1 MRKLLIASGIY
12 PPDIGGPATYSS
24 LLVKEF
30 PKRGFVVKV
39 LTYGPAG
46 ISRKIPK
53 GLRHLIYFFVCLFKA
68 INSDIIFAQ
77 NQLSAGLPAMIA
89 AKFTGCKFIMRVP
102 GDSVWEWAVQKR
114 GIKEGID
121 DFQDKKYG
129 FVIEIRRKVQRFVAN
144 RADAIITPSFYLKKI
159 VSRWVKNTGKI
170 HVIYNGIELDKSEN
184 YNIDQNK
191 DKIILSVGRMVPWK
205 GFDVLV
211 ELMSDLPDWK
221 LVIIGEG
228 PIKNKLEELIEKMKL
243 SKSVELINSLS
254 RKELLEY
261 LTKAKIFIL
270 NTSFESFSFQ
280 VVEAMNAGVPVIT
293 TNICNLP
300 EIIDNG
306 QEGILVEPNN
316 KKQIIEAI
324 EKLDKDDNLR
334 KNIIINAR
342 KKVQKFSLE
351 NTMDDLQKLLESL
364 L

>member
-77 NQLSAGLPAMIA
+77 NQLSAGLPSILV
-89 AKFTGCKFIMRVP
+89 AKIIGRKFIMRVP
-102 GDSVWEWAVQKR
+102 GDSVWEWAVQKC
-114 GIKEGID
+114 GIKDNID

-129 FVIEIRRKVQRFVAN
+129 FRIEIRRKIQRFVAN
-144 RADAIITPSFYLKKI
+144 RADAIIVPSFYFKKI
-159 VSRWVKNTGKI
+159 VSKWIKNPDKV

-191 DKIILSVGRMVPWK
+191 DKIILSIGRMVPWK

-211 ELMSDLPDWK
+211 ELMFNLPDWK

-228 PIKNKLEELIEKMKL
+228 PIKSKLKELIEKIKL
-243 SKSVELINSLS
+243 SKNVKLISSLP

-280 VVEAMNAGVPVIT
+280 VIEAMNAGLPVIT

-300 EIIDNG
+300 EIIDDG
-306 QEGILVEPNN
+306 REGILIEPNN

-342 KKVQKFSLE
+342 KKAQKFSLE

>member
-1 MRKLLIASGIY
+1 
-12 PPDIGGPATYSS
+12 
-24 LLVKEF
+24 
-30 PKRGFVVKV
+30 
-39 LTYGPAG
+39 
-46 ISRKIPK
+46 
-53 GLRHLIYFFVCLFKA
+53 
-68 INSDIIFAQ
+68 
-77 NQLSAGLPAMIA
+77 LSAGLPAMIA

-114 GIKEGID
+114 GIKESID

-129 FVIEIRRKVQRFVAN
+129 FRIEIRRKVQRFVAN
-144 RADAIITPSFYLKKI
+144 RADAIIVPSFYFKKI
-159 VSRWVKNTGKI
+159 VSEWIKNSDKV

-211 ELMSDLPDWK
+211 ELMSELPDWK

-228 PIKNKLEELIEKMKL
+228 PIKNRLEELIEKMKL
-243 SKSVELINSLS
+243 SRNVELINSLP

-280 VVEAMNAGVPVIT
+280 VVEAMNYGLPVIT
-293 TNICNLP
+293 TNICNLS

-342 KKVQKFSLE
+342 KKAQKFSLE

>member
-53 GLRHLIYFFVCLFKA
+53 GLRHLIYFFACLFKA

-77 NQLSAGLPAMIA
+77 NQLSAGLPAMVV

-114 GIKEGID
+114 GIKESID

-129 FVIEIRRKVQRFVAN
+129 FEIEIRRKIQRFVAN
-144 RADAIITPSFYLKKI
+144 RADAIIVPSFYFKKI
-159 VSRWVKNTGKI
+159 VSKWIKNPDKV

-191 DKIILSVGRMVPWK
+191 DKIILSIGRMVPWK

-243 SKSVELINSLS
+243 SKNIELSNSLP
-254 RKELLEY
+254 RKELLKY
-261 LTKAKIFIL
+261 LNRAKIFIL

-280 VVEAMNAGVPVIT
+280 VVEAMNSGLPVIT

-324 EKLDKDDNLR
+324 EKLDKDENLR

-342 KKVQKFSLE
+342 KKAQKFSLE